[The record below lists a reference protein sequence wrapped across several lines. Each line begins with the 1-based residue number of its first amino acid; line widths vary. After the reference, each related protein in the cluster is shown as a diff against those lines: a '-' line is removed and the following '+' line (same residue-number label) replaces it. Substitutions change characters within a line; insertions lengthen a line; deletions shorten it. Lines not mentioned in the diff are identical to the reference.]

1 MKPYDIYTL
10 ENYPLEAQD
19 KPEEFDEY
27 VIHID
32 TCVPFHLFSRPFSGV
47 YMIRSSCSFGNL
59 AGLQCHVSDKMLSLE
74 DVGQNHALCT
84 MSHPW
89 LEDIVQGIYKY
100 IFWGTT
106 IDAGMTAAGC

>member
-27 VIHID
+27 VIRID

-59 AGLQCHVSDKMLSLE
+59 ADLQCHVSDKMKMLDKIMPYVPCRILGWKILCK
-74 DVGQNHALCT
+74 VYINIYFGGQRL
-84 MSHPW
+84 M
-89 LEDIVQGIYKY
+89 QG
-100 IFWGTT
+100 
-106 IDAGMTAAGC
+106 